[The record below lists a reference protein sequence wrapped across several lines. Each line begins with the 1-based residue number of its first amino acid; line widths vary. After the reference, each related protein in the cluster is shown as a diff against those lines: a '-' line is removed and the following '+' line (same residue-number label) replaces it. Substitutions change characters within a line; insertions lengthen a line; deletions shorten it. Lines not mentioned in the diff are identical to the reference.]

1 LPGADLL
8 MILPRLVSQ
17 GKGSGAI
24 IAEKVNADVNHKLI
38 LRDGALVYASSSQQ
52 KERIGDLLVKRKHIT
67 AEQLDAALQR
77 QKESGGKAQIGK
89 VLVEMKAITADL
101 IPHLIFH
108 QLEIVLYETLVWPE
122 ARFQF
127 QDALLDTQTDFIV
140 PITFEWV
147 GGQMASPDNALGSAH
162 SMRMLLQE
170 AQEGLPRLLKVRQFL
185 PDPLEVPSRTQGSG
199 KILLNES
206 QRNVLALVDGQRS
219 LQEIVLIVDGSVPKT
234 YEILLQ
240 LWQFQ
245 FISLPSRGQTPRK
258 DLTDTQKLRGPAV
271 PNRPQEVAPATKSIL
286 MNQARQAVEMV
297 SGPAPQAPP
306 VAGGPDSWLDPL
318 LVDRLRKAPP
328 AKRTAILAALNA
340 LVELPF
346 PAADP
351 GRAAHRGRRFGHR
364 VPAGPV
370 APGR

>member
-1 LPGADLL
+1 VEYLGTLPGADLL

-17 GKGSGAI
+17 GKVNGAI
-24 IAEKVNADVNHKLI
+24 VAEKVHTDVTHKLI
-38 LRDGALVYASSSQQ
+38 LREGSLVYASSSQQ
-52 KERIGDLLVKRKHIT
+52 RERLGDLLVKRRHIT
-67 AEQLDAALQR
+67 PEQLDTALGR
-77 QKESGGKAQIGK
+77 QKERGGKEQIGK
-89 VLVEMKAITADL
+89 VLVEMGAITADL

-108 QLEIVLYETLVWPE
+108 QLELVLYETLVWPE

-147 GGQMASPDNALGSAH
+147 GGQMASPDNALGKAH

-206 QRNVLALVDGQRS
+206 QRNVLALVDGARS
-219 LQEIVLIVDGSVPKT
+219 LQEIAMIVDGSVPKT

-245 FISLPSRGQTPRK
+245 FISLPSRTQGAKK
-258 DLTDTQKLRGPAV
+258 DITDTMKLRGPAV
-271 PNRPQEVAPATKSIL
+271 PRAQEMAPSTKSAL
-286 MNQARQAVEMV
+286 LSQARQGVELV
-297 SGPAPQAPP
+297 AGPQPAP
-306 VAGGPDSWLDPL
+306 VSESDNWLDPL
-318 LVDRLRKAPP
+318 ILERLRKAPP
-328 AKRTAILAALNA
+328 AKRAAIKSALTA
-340 LVELPF
+340 LVDLL
-346 PAADP
+346 
-351 GRAAHRGRRFGHR
+351 
-364 VPAGPV
+364 
-370 APGR
+370 